1 MPAEARPPDGER
13 RGSRPGPP
21 AAIRCPAR
29 WPPGRTRATGR
40 GVMSAIGLAPRTSC
54 RAIPCSQ
61 VPSWG
66 LNLMSL
72 EACPMSASKKIRL
85 KGVKIN
91 TLIPAASLVG
101 LVPPEPKPAG
111 TPVIDLEIEGSPLVI
126 RATLNGKSVRR
137 ALKMIAEH
145 GADGVN
151 ALLQGNLKPSA
162 TEGGPYILDTA
173 GLAVTPK
180 VAKPEGPGASE
191 PGG

>member
-1 MPAEARPPDGER
+1 
-13 RGSRPGPP
+13 
-21 AAIRCPAR
+21 
-29 WPPGRTRATGR
+29 
-40 GVMSAIGLAPRTSC
+40 
-54 RAIPCSQ
+54 
-61 VPSWG
+61 
-66 LNLMSL
+66 MSL
-72 EACPMSASKKIRL
+72 EACPMSASTKIRL

-101 LVPPEPKPAG
+101 LVPRNRSLPA

-137 ALKMIAEH
+137 ALKVVADH

-151 ALLQGNLKPSA
+151 ALLQGNLKPAA

-180 VAKPEGPGASE
+180 VAKSECRGPERTRRLKPTIVFVPGR
-191 PGG
+191 